1 MISRRRS
8 LTVSFAILSL
18 AAVVLMGVGSPAPP
32 TGSETAGT
40 PTAAVPQDSNG
51 PAIKLVIF
59 NEGRPGLLTERG
71 VVDLSE
77 LVRPVGGH
85 DAMKALITRFD
96 ELKPELARLAAEG
109 TAQPLADVTFKAP
122 LPRARLLSM
131 GGNYRE
137 NGHREPAP
145 MWGFYKSTDAIL
157 GSGGTVVLPEI
168 DANIFHHEAELVVV
182 FGRAGSNIPEE
193 QALDYVFGYTGS
205 VDVSARMPP
214 SGSGGGGGRDRTKMP
229 LNAGKSYNGFAP
241 LGPCI
246 VPKEEVGDAEAL
258 DVKLWVNGELRP
270 DYNTSDMA
278 HSIAESIAF
287 ATSITPVEP
296 GDVLYM
302 GTNHQGLGAMQDG
315 DHIEM
320 EISGIGC
327 RLTFN
332 VVDPLG
338 RRWPRGV
345 DEVTAE
351 DLRNGTGGPG
361 SKSRPLP

>member
-18 AAVVLMGVGSPAPP
+18 ATAALILGSPAPP

-40 PTAAVPQDSNG
+40 PTAAVPQESTG
-51 PAIKLVIF
+51 GGGIKLVIF

-71 VVDLSE
+71 VVDVSA
-77 LVRPVGGH
+77 LVRPFGGQ
-85 DAMKALITRFD
+85 DAMKALITRYE

-109 TAQPLADVTFKAP
+109 AAQPLASVTLKAP
-122 LPRARLLSM
+122 VPRAKLLAM

-137 NGHREPAP
+137 FGHREPSP
-145 MWGFYKSTDAIL
+145 MWGFVKSTDAIL
-157 GSGGTVVLPEI
+157 GSGGTVVLPEV

-193 QALDYVFGYTGS
+193 QALDYVFGYTAG

-214 SGSGGGGGRDRTKMP
+214 SGGSGGGRDRTKMP
-229 LNAGKSYNGFAP
+229 LSAGKSYNGFAP

-246 VPKEEVGDAEAL
+246 VPKDEVGDAEAL

-270 DYNTSDMA
+270 NYNTSDLA

-302 GTNHQGLGAMQDG
+302 GTNHQGLGALQDG
-315 DHIEM
+315 DHVEL
-320 EISGIGC
+320 EISRIG

-332 VVDPLG
+332 VADPSG
-338 RRWPRGV
+338 RRWPRGI

-351 DLRNGTGGPG
+351 DVRNGTGAPG

>member
-18 AAVVLMGVGSPAPP
+18 ATAALI
-32 TGSETAGT
+32 AGT
-40 PTAAVPQDSNG
+40 PTAAVPQESKG
-51 PAIKLVIF
+51 GTAIKLVIF

-71 VVDLSE
+71 VVDVSA
-77 LVRPVGGH
+77 LVRPLGGH
-85 DAMKALITRFD
+85 DAMQALITRYE

-109 TAQPLADVTFKAP
+109 AAQPLEAVTLKAP
-122 LPRARLLSM
+122 VPRARLLAM

-137 NGHREPAP
+137 FGHREPSP
-145 MWGFYKSTDAIL
+145 MWGFVKSTDAII

-182 FGRAGSNIPEE
+182 FGRAGSNIPQE

-214 SGSGGGGGRDRTKMP
+214 SGSGGGRDLTKMP
-229 LNAGKSYNGFAP
+229 LSAGKSYSTFAP
-241 LGPCI
+241 LGPAI
-246 VPKEEVGDAEAL
+246 VPKDEVGDAEAL
-258 DVKLWVNGELRP
+258 DIKLWVNGELRP
-270 DYNTSDMA
+270 NYNTSDLA

-287 ATSITPVEP
+287 ATAITPVEP

-302 GTNHQGLGAMQDG
+302 GTNHQGLGALQDG
-315 DHIEM
+315 DHVEM
-320 EISGIGC
+320 EISRIG

-332 VVDPLG
+332 VVDPLR
-338 RRWPRGV
+338 RRWPRGI
-345 DEVTAE
+345 DEATAA
-351 DLRNGTGGPG
+351 DVRSGTGSPG